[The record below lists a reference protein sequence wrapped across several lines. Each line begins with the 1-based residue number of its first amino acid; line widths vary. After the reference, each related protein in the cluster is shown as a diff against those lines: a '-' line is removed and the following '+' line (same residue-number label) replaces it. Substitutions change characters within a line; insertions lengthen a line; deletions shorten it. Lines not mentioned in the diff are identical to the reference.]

1 MVKCLRPLSAGRRR
15 SGVLEVDIQR
25 QNALLERWNIRL
37 SGCEDIRYIS
47 FTMAEICIEI
57 LV

>member
-1 MVKCLRPLSAGRRR
+1 M
-15 SGVLEVDIQR
+15 EVDIQR